1 MIPMEQLLGLK
12 RELVTYLAE
21 YLALT
26 LVVQMAGSWVQTSAA
41 QMVPQ
46 LRKMAWRRE
55 KGHLKL
61 TALDSAYLLVQEI
74 PKETNL
80 VQTMARRI
88 LMELYLAGRT
98 AA

>member
-1 MIPMEQLLGLK
+1 M
-12 RELVTYLAE
+12 TYLAE
-21 YLALT
+21 YLAVT
-26 LVVQMAGSWVQTSAA
+26 SAVQMVGSWVQTSAA

-46 LRKMAWRRE
+46 LPKMAWKRE

-98 AA
+98 AE

>member
-1 MIPMEQLLGLK
+1 M
-12 RELVTYLAE
+12 TYLAE

-26 LVVQMAGSWVQTSAA
+26 SAAQMVGSWVRTSAA

-46 LRKMAWRRE
+46 FQKTAWRRE
-55 KGHLKL
+55 KGRLKL
-61 TALDSAYLLVQEI
+61 TALDLAYLLVQEI

-98 AA
+98 AV

>member
-1 MIPMEQLLGLK
+1 M
-12 RELVTYLAE
+12 TYLAE

-26 LVVQMAGSWVQTSAA
+26 SAVQMVGSWVQTKAA

-46 LRKMAWRRE
+46 LPKMAWRRE
-55 KGHLKL
+55 KGRLKL
-61 TALDSAYLLVQEI
+61 TALDLAYLLVQEI

-88 LMELYLAGRT
+88 LMELNLAGRM
-98 AA
+98 AV